1 VDYIY
6 GKDRQKDLSVLA
18 GLNLAYG
25 FSIGGSL
32 KRDMDQGRNIST
44 SGWAGYQSQCWG
56 VKLGAERDNW
66 NTSVMVVFK
75 LVGLGET
82 GVW

>member
-1 VDYIY
+1 MAAVLTA
-6 GKDRQKDLSVLA
+6 GSRDLSLRLD
-18 GLNLAYG
+18 LNLIYG
-25 FSIGGSL
+25 FSVGGSL
-32 KRDMDQGRNIST
+32 KRDLKIGRNIST

-56 VKLGAERDNW
+56 VKLGVEKENW

-82 GVW
+82 GNW